1 MADPEIPFLTDDLG
15 YSPEYVH
22 ELRRLLYAAQEQ
34 VDRCL
39 SGWEET
45 LELNHQLHARI
56 AELVDDNAALRQSL
70 LDAEALLAEARSTP
84 EVRP

>member
-1 MADPEIPFLTDDLG
+1 MADPAIPLLTDDLG

-22 ELRRLLYAAQEQ
+22 ELRRLLHAAQEQ

-45 LELNHQLHARI
+45 LELNRQLHSRI
-56 AELVDDNAALRQSL
+56 AEMDRAMGLVEAENSRLRQQ
-70 LDAEALLAEARSTP
+70 ARSWGL
-84 EVRP
+84 E